1 MLIMK
6 KQLHIALLVGVAVL
20 LFASCSKSYD
30 GMETW
35 RIASTTTFEAALSDG
50 LGHWMTEPVPYHDT
64 YLYKKQYDDGS
75 ESSYWQ
81 AIASHN
87 WSGRSFDEI
96 YEEGFEYIVEV
107 KCYHYHQTSVTYAR
121 FVRLLSK
128 EKKDSDVSPE
138 TILIPWF
145 PD

>member
-1 MLIMK
+1 MK
-6 KQLHIALLVGVAVL
+6 TTFALCLSASLLL
-20 LFASCSKSYD
+20 LFSSCSKSYD

-50 LGHWMTEPVPYHDT
+50 RHWMDQPVEYHDT
-64 YLYKKQYDDGS
+64 YLYKKQNGDGS

-81 AIASHN
+81 AIASPN

-96 YEEGFEYIVEV
+96 YEEGFEYIIEV
-107 KCYHYHQTSVTYAR
+107 KCYHYRRTSVTYAQ
-121 FVRLLSK
+121 FVKLVSK
-128 EKKDSDVSPE
+128 EKRDSDVSPE
-138 TILIPWF
+138 NILIPWY